1 MPTVYADREYG
12 PLPKTR
18 EPPTVYDIRDVP
30 LQTGRPSTPLDRKPI
45 EEDDFG
51 GEGEG
56 SGSRPCGCDD
66 CLKDRELEFLLR
78 NGMV

>member
-18 EPPTVYDIRDVP
+18 EPPTVYDIRDVHLP
-30 LQTGRPSTPLDRKPI
+30 TGGPI
-45 EEDDFG
+45 GEDDFG
-51 GEGEG
+51 DEVEG